1 MSAFAIHKDR
11 VRNARVR
18 RRLLWDGAH
27 VPGAAREIREA
38 CAKDVLFWV
47 NYFCWTHNPKCD
59 PAVMPFVTYP
69 FQDDA
74 ILAIEDAIRHGR
86 DVAIEKSREMGASW
100 MNVLVPL
107 HQLLFSS
114 MKSFLLVSRN
124 ESYVD
129 EQGNPKSLFWKL
141 DFLLKH
147 MPRWMKPA
155 SMTRKSMHLENGV
168 NGTVISGEST
178 TGEVGR
184 GDRRTAILLDE
195 FAAFETKAGYAAL
208 ASTQAT
214 TNCRIFNST
223 PKGVANAFYDVVDK
237 FKKKGG
243 GIVIRMHWTQHPE
256 KNKGMYTAVRNDK
269 SGRMELKLLSDWKGV
284 VEIFQMGTGLVKLV
298 AFPEDY
304 PFILDGKTRSPWYD
318 RECKRNINPVEIAQE
333 LDIDY
338 QGSDYQFFD
347 PLAVE
352 RYKEQ
357 WCRKPETV
365 GDLVIDVPQGNALK
379 LVESPKGHF
388 AMFVPLNEQGRVPE
402 DEKFVMGVD
411 VSAGTGASNSTFAV
425 YSRRTNEKVAEF
437 ADPAILPDNF
447 GRLVVAA
454 ARFFND
460 AMVVPDRSGPTGEV
474 FVRRVL
480 AEGYTNIYFR
490 RNERKIGAPK
500 TDEPGVWLNPAMKT
514 AVLTQY
520 RDAIGRVTVINR
532 SERAMDECL
541 RFIMTQNGCVE
552 HSSATNANDP
562 SGARTNHG
570 DLVIADALATLALT
584 ENAVRDVPQE
594 QKIPYNSLAW
604 RMREERMR
612 EREADADD
620 LGPEWEP

>member
-1 MSAFAIHKDR
+1 MSAVRIEKDR
-11 VRNARVR
+11 HRNAMVR

-47 NYFCWTHNPKCD
+47 NYFCWTHNPRLD
-59 PAVMPFVTYP
+59 PAVVPFVTYP
-69 FQDDA
+69 FQDEA
-74 ILAIEDAIRHGR
+74 ILEIQDAIRNGR
-86 DVAIEKSREMGASW
+86 DVAIEKSRDMGASW
-100 MNVLVPL
+100 LNVLVPL
-107 HQLLFSS
+107 HQLQFSS
-114 MKSFLLVSRN
+114 MKSFLFVSRN

-129 EQGNPKSLFWKL
+129 EQGNPKSLFWKI

-147 MPRWMKPA
+147 QPRWLKPL
-155 SMTRKSMHLENGV
+155 SLVRKSMHLENGT
-168 NGTVISGEST
+168 NGTVLSGEST
-178 TGEVGR
+178 TGEVAR

-223 PKGVANAFYDVVDK
+223 PKGVANAFYDVV
-237 FKKKGG
+237 KKSSAK
-243 GIVIRMHWTQHPE
+243 VIRMHWSQHPE
-256 KNKGMYTAVRNDK
+256 KNKGLYTAERDEDT
-269 SGRMELKLLSDWKGV
+269 GRMKLKLLSDWRGV
-284 VEIFQMGTGLVKLV
+284 VEVCQKGSKLVKKV

-304 PFILDGKTRSPWYD
+304 PFVLDGKMRSPWYD
-318 RECKRNINPVEIAQE
+318 RECSRAVNPVEIAQE

-347 PLAVE
+347 PMAVE

-357 WCRKPETV
+357 WCREPEMT
-365 GDLVIDVPQGNALK
+365 GDIGIAVEQGNALRITA
-379 LVESPKGHF
+379 SPKGHF
-388 AMFVPLNEQGRVPE
+388 SMFVPLDASGRVPA
-402 DEKFVMGVD
+402 DEKFVLGVD
-411 VSAGTGASNSTFAV
+411 VSAGTGASNSTFAA

-437 ADPAILPDNF
+437 ADPTILPDNF
-447 GRLVVAA
+447 ARLVVAA

-480 AEGYTNIYFR
+480 AEGYTNLYFR

-520 RDAIGRVTVINR
+520 RDAIGRVTVVNR

-541 RFIMTQNGCVE
+541 RFIMTQNGNVE

-594 QKIPYNSLAW
+594 QRVPYNSLAW
-604 RMREERMR
+604 RMREER
-612 EREADADD
+612 ERAAENNTDN
-620 LGPEWEP
+620 LGGEWEP